1 MKNMKKVLATTLAF
15 GLTLS
20 ISAPAFAAENNQTN
34 NPTTPTSEVNLK
46 SQLLKSDSGDLSEQG
61 IVTAKTGFTFEAGDT
76 PSVKDFFNITD
87 PSVVSIIQWTDTN
100 GPETKIP
107 GTYTYAFMPLFLD
120 GSGSEVPVT
129 YTVTAMPPYATIL
142 STPTLAQD
150 STPTVSQFATAENG
164 ATLSFKTTPSTTA
177 TGTFT
182 TTIVATKGGKTQE
195 YTASYKVVDQTPPVL
210 KEINKD
216 ASFEKGK
223 TLTPADLATATDNS
237 GKVTMAFKAGHEADT
252 STAGKHEAIIVAT
265 DEAGNTAELT
275 VTYNVVNKAVT
286 IKTPTINETT
296 STASTV
302 YGNTSP
308 NVTVEMFNEAG
319 DVIATTTSN
328 AKGDFTFNLKTPFKD
343 NDEFTLVA
351 HDENGNYS
359 EEATY
364 IYVGEI
370 IDNPVV
376 NPDKPVV
383 TPVKP
388 TVKTNPVVK
397 SDSIEKTTP
406 KANST
411 HTSKKS
417 LPKTGDE
424 SSLPLAAIGILLA
437 GGALVVLHKRHA

>member
-364 IYVGEI
+364 IYVG
-370 IDNPVV
+370 
-376 NPDKPVV
+376 
-383 TPVKP
+383 
-388 TVKTNPVVK
+388 
-397 SDSIEKTTP
+397 
-406 KANST
+406 
-411 HTSKKS
+411 
-417 LPKTGDE
+417 
-424 SSLPLAAIGILLA
+424 
-437 GGALVVLHKRHA
+437 